1 VLYNLQLSNRHFV
14 KVNNNNNNKYK
25 YNNNSS
31 RSSLIVI
38 VVVVIIMIRRF
49 IADNKIVTSE
59 SPAARHQES
68 EEWFTFGQ
76 GGSYLITLTQDLSDQ
91 LGL

>member
-59 SPAARHQES
+59 LQES

-76 GGSYLITLTQDLSDQ
+76 GGSYLITLTQDLSLFNCDQ